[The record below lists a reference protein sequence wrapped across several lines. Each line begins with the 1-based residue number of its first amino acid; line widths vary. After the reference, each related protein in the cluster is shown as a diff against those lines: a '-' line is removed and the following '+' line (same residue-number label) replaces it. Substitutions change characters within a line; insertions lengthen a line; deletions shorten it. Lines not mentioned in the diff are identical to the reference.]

1 MAFLAWLALAAVC
14 ALIAQSKGRSPWA
27 WAGWGLVGGLISL
40 VIILVKPPL
49 NGAAASA
56 AAPTSGP
63 SRDTLNL
70 IRELADLK
78 ERGILSA
85 QEFELKKDE
94 LLNKIN

>member
-14 ALIAQSKGRSPWA
+14 AFIAQSKGRSPWA
-27 WAGWGLVGGLISL
+27 WAGWGLLGGLISL
-40 VIILVKPPL
+40 VIILVKPSL
-49 NGAAASA
+49 NGAAAG
-56 AAPTSGP
+56 SGH